1 VEVTINTLTEV
12 QQEADIQVSHEEL
25 EPHFQNAYERFRPK
39 AQLRGFR
46 KGKVPMEL
54 VRKLYGEAI
63 EQDALDSI
71 AETLYRQAMEERGIQ
86 PVGRP
91 ALTDM
96 NFQRGS
102 YFRFKIKYDVKPEI
116 TLKKYKGISV
126 EKAVHAVGDEEV
138 DREILQVR
146 RVNSAHSA
154 VERVTDTDH
163 IVTAEV
169 QELDDSGAPLIGK
182 KKTGVKFDLSDA
194 SLVDEVKT
202 ALQTAEKGGA
212 YRVTMSSGEPDRPQQ
227 TQLALTV
234 TEVEKVELPPLDD
247 ALVQKVTGG
256 KISTL
261 DEFTQTIRSDLT
273 RYWEDQS
280 NTRLRD
286 AIADEIV
293 RKHEFAVPDSM
304 VDAFLDSFLDDIKNR
319 SQDKTLPENFDEQ
332 KFREENRAYAVWQAK
347 WMLLKER
354 IGEVEDITVTE
365 NDIVQLAEEEAERIG
380 VPKDR
385 LAQYYKSSG
394 AVRDRLLS
402 DRVISFLRE
411 HSKIKEKAF
420 DPHAA
425 KSVQ

>member
-1 VEVTINTLTEV
+1 MEVTINTLTEV

-25 EPHFQNAYERFRPK
+25 EPHFQDAYERFRPK

-71 AETLYRQAMEERGIQ
+71 AGTLYRQVMEERDIQ

-96 NFQRGS
+96 SFQRGS

-116 TLKKYKGISV
+116 KLKKYKGVSV

-154 VERVTDTDH
+154 VELVTDTDH
-163 IVTAEV
+163 IVTTEV
-169 QELDDSGAPLIGK
+169 QELDDTGAPLIGK

-194 SLVDEVKT
+194 SLVNEVKT
-202 ALQTAEKGGA
+202 ALQNAEKGGV
-212 YRVTMSSGEPDRPQQ
+212 YRVTMASGEADRLQQ

-234 TEVEKVELPPLDD
+234 TGVEKVELPPLDD
-247 ALVQKVTGG
+247 ALVQKVTGE

-261 DEFTQTIRSDLT
+261 DEFTQTIRTDLT

-293 RKHEFAVPDSM
+293 RTHEFTVPDSM

-319 SQDKTLPENFDEQ
+319 SQDKTLPGGFDEQ
-332 KFREENRAYAVWQAK
+332 KFREENRAYAIWQAK
-347 WMLLKER
+347 WMLLKEK
-354 IGEVEDITVTE
+354 IGEVENITVTE
-365 NDIVQLAEEEAERIG
+365 KDIVQLAEEEAEHIG

-402 DRVISFLRE
+402 ERVISFLRE
-411 HSKIKEKAF
+411 HAKIREKAF

-425 KSVQ
+425 YSA